1 MSYLYNV
8 YAHAQRGQWGFT
20 ALTRE
25 GDVKTAFVHAS
36 DRTVTLDSLDPLKL
50 GPALQKNVRAGF
62 KKEAQPKYLLMSE
75 KDGVQVG
82 QFVTQHPD
90 LGEDLAG
97 ERLFFVAVPE
107 QIAMNEVAA
116 AWRERL
122 QQCERAP
129 RGREQWL
136 AHCARATAYVPAM
149 TSDAHA
155 ALLVAQ
161 WARDNNLMF
170 VSEAAAPMQGPQQQR
185 HDWRNFLSQRGVED
199 IDGALAELGWPL
211 TEALQV
217 AAPMEPTTPD
227 GQDAWIALAQQVSF

>member
-25 GDVKTAFVHAS
+25 GVVKTAFVHAR
-36 DRTVTLDSLDPLKL
+36 DGTVTLESLDPLKL
-50 GPALQKNVRAGF
+50 GPALQKSVRAGF
-62 KKEAQPKYLLMSE
+62 KKEAQPKYLLLSE

-82 QFVTQHPD
+82 AFVTQHPD
-90 LGEDLAG
+90 LGKDLAG

-107 QIAMNEVAA
+107 QIAMNEVVA

-122 QQCERAP
+122 QECEREP
-129 RGREQWL
+129 TGREQWF

-149 TSDAHA
+149 SSDAHT

-161 WARDNNLMF
+161 WARDNNLML
-170 VSEAAAPMQGPQQQR
+170 VSEGEAPMQGPEHQR

-199 IDGALAELGWPL
+199 IDSALADLGWPL
-211 TEALQV
+211 TEALRAV
-217 AAPMEPTTPD
+217 APVESTTPD
-227 GQDAWIALAQQVSF
+227 GEDAWIALAQQVSF